1 MSRRHNYITATAAAA
16 ASDASREIASGLPT
30 VVVDMFLDDV
40 CPEPACP
47 SIAVN
52 PPQPIHLLQ
61 TPPTGAR
68 SNEPP
73 RPPASIAQNTCE
85 ANGGSSSRIR
95 GCSARVGRGGVV
107 QRYHPSTQE
116 LHPQQLLTYPFA
128 STMMTSSPSPHDDE
142 TKRRK
147 NREAA
152 ARCRQRKSERIV
164 KLEEK
169 AKQLKEDNEEL
180 EREAVVLQN
189 QIVEIRNTLLEHMH
203 SGCPIRMAT

>member
-1 MSRRHNYITATAAAA
+1 MSRRHNYITAAAAA

-30 VVVDMFLDDV
+30 VVVEMFLDDV

-73 RPPASIAQNTCE
+73 RPPAIIAQNTCE
-85 ANGGSSSRIR
+85 PNGGSSGIR
-95 GCSARVGRGGVV
+95 GCSRVGRGGVV
-107 QRYHPSTQE
+107 HRYHPSTQE
-116 LHPQQLLTYPFA
+116 HPQHQQQLLTYPFA
-128 STMMTSSPSPHDDE
+128 SMMTSCPSPHDDE